1 MENTKKLKLI
11 EMMMN
16 MSRQGKHQEALELN
30 KILGIEYHCL
40 IDLGKSMGINGE
52 YHDVYESGSQ
62 NIYLGRIFIK
72 NYTDEE
78 IEQAREE
85 ERVER
90 EVWEEDKHIYEE
102 EFKQY

>member
-16 MSRQGKHQEALELN
+16 MSRQGKHQEALDLN

-90 EVWEEDKHIYEE
+90 EVWEEDRHIYEE